1 MDTSGQSDQH
11 ARALTPLP
19 PSPKRDLVGGFGFL
33 LLALVGVEE
42 SLRLPLGSWQRPA
55 PGLFPLL
62 LSLVLAGMA
71 LALLLVA
78 LGTHATAPPGRSSA
92 ARPTR
97 VWWTIVSLLA
107 FYALLERLGF
117 LITSFL
123 LLFFL
128 LLFFLLR
135 AIAGQRWRV
144 TLAISVGASLSSYLV
159 FDRLLNLPLPRGP
172 IGF

>member
-1 MDTSGQSDQH
+1 MDASGQSDQH

-42 SLRLPLGSWQRPA
+42 SLRLPLGSWQSPA

-62 LSLVLAGMA
+62 VSLVLAGMA
-71 LALLLVA
+71 LTLVIVA
-78 LGTHATAPPGRSSA
+78 LGTHATALPGESPA
-92 ARPTR
+92 ARPTK
-97 VWWTIVSLLA
+97 VWWTVAGLLA

-117 LITSFL
+117 LIASVL
-123 LLFFL
+123 LLV
-128 LLFFLLR
+128 FLLR

-144 TLAISVGASLSSYLV
+144 TLAIGVAASLASYLV
-159 FDRLLNLPLPRGP
+159 FDRLLKLPLPRGP

>member
-1 MDTSGQSDQH
+1 MDASGQSDQH

-33 LLALVGVEE
+33 LLALVGVAE
-42 SLRLPLGSWQRPA
+42 SLRLPLGSWQSPA

-62 LSLVLAGMA
+62 VSLVLAGMA
-71 LALLLVA
+71 LTLLLVA
-78 LGTHATAPPGRSSA
+78 LGTHATAPPGPSSA
-92 ARPTR
+92 ARPK

-123 LLFFL
+123 LLI
-128 LLFFLLR
+128 FLLR

-159 FDRLLNLPLPRGP
+159 FDRLLKLPLPRGP

>member
-1 MDTSGQSDQH
+1 MDTRGQSDQH
-11 ARALTPLP
+11 ARALTTLP
-19 PSPKRDLVGGFGFL
+19 PGPKRDLAGGLGFL
-33 LLALVGVEE
+33 LLALLGVEE

-62 LSLVLAGMA
+62 VSLVLAG
-71 LALLLVA
+71 LVLTLLLVTLA
-78 LGTHATAPPGRSSA
+78 THATAQPEESPA
-92 ARPTR
+92 ARPTK
-97 VWWTIVSLLA
+97 VWWTLVSLLA

-117 LITSFL
+117 LITS
-123 LLFFL
+123 FL

-159 FDRLLNLPLPRGP
+159 FDRLLKLPLPRGP

>member
-11 ARALTPLP
+11 ARAVTTLSA
-19 PSPKRDLVGGFGFL
+19 SPKRDLVGGLGFL

-62 LSLVLAGMA
+62 LSLVLAGLA
-71 LALLLVA
+71 LTLLLVA
-78 LGTHATAPPGRSSA
+78 LGTHATAPPGQSSTA
-92 ARPTR
+92 CPTR

-128 LLFFLLR
+128 LR
-135 AIAGQRWRV
+135 AIAGRRWLV
-144 TLAISVGASLSSYLV
+144 TLAIGVGASLSSYLV
-159 FDRLLNLPLPRGP
+159 FDRLLKLPLPRGP

>member
-19 PSPKRDLVGGFGFL
+19 PSPKRDLVGGLGFL

-55 PGLFPLL
+55 PGLFPLVV
-62 LSLVLAGMA
+62 SLVLAGLA
-71 LALLLVA
+71 LTLLLVA
-78 LGTHATAPPGRSSA
+78 LATHATAPPGEPSA
-92 ARPTR
+92 ARPTK
-97 VWWTIVSLLA
+97 VWGTIVSLLA
-107 FYALLERLGF
+107 FYALLEWLGF
-117 LITSFL
+117 PITS
-123 LLFFL
+123 FL

-159 FDRLLNLPLPRGP
+159 FDRLLKLPLPRGP

>member
-1 MDTSGQSDQH
+1 MDTRGQSDQH
-11 ARALTPLP
+11 ARALTTRP
-19 PSPKRDLVGGFGFL
+19 PSPTRDLVGGLGFL

-42 SLRLPLGSWQRPA
+42 SLRLPLGSWQSPA

-62 LSLVLAGMA
+62 FSLVLAGLA
-71 LALLLVA
+71 LTLLLVA
-78 LGTHATAPPGRSSA
+78 LGTRATPPPGQPSA
-92 ARPTR
+92 GRPTK
-97 VWWTIVSLLA
+97 VWWTMVSLLA

-117 LITSFL
+117 LLASV
-123 LLFFL
+123 L

-144 TLAISVGASLSSYLV
+144 TLAIGVGASLASYVV
-159 FDRLLNLPLPRGP
+159 FDRVLNLPLPRGP

>member
-1 MDTSGQSDQH
+1 MDASGQSDQH
-11 ARALTPLP
+11 ARALIPLP
-19 PSPKRDLVGGFGFL
+19 PSPKRDLVGGLGFL

-62 LSLVLAGMA
+62 VSLVLAGMA
-71 LALLLVA
+71 LTLLLVA
-78 LGTHATAPPGRSSA
+78 LATHAPAPPGESSA
-92 ARPTR
+92 ARPTK
-97 VWWTIVSLLA
+97 VWWTLVSLLA

-117 LITSFL
+117 LIAS
-123 LLFFL
+123 FL

-159 FDRLLNLPLPRGP
+159 FDRLLKLPLPRGP